1 MTTTGVFKE
10 KEESQEKEGSTR
22 YMFFKF
28 AELQEEEKKTRRR
41 RSIRFSILDSID
53 SSRLLFHGH
62 SASPKEVVRV
72 M

>member
-10 KEESQEKEGSTR
+10 EEESQEKEGSTR

-28 AELQEEEKKTRRR
+28 AELQEEEKKNSTTT
-41 RSIRFSILDSID
+41 IDSILDSID
-53 SSRLLFHGH
+53 SSRLFHGH
-62 SASPKEVVRV
+62 SASPKEEVRL